1 MPAIWIEADQCYSG
15 NAYLND
21 VQKETNANRFGQ
33 LCAPEGWSIP
43 AISAMAGNADVESS
57 LNPGIW
63 QGLDEG
69 DTNGGYG
76 FFQWTPGSKY
86 IDWCTENGYNREY
99 MTPVIT
105 RINWEIANNE
115 QYYPTANYNLTFNEF
130 LHYTGESEADI
141 RYLAR
146 AWTYNYERP
155 ADPDIPA
162 REDASVK
169 WYAYYSGNPPAP
181 GGSRR
186 KMKLIYYM
194 KRRY

>member
-21 VQKETNANRFGQ
+21 EQKEVNANRFGQ

-86 IDWCTENGYNREY
+86 IDWCAENRYNREY

-115 QYYPTANYNLTFNEF
+115 QYSPTASYNLTFNEF
-130 LHYTGESEADI
+130 LHYTGDTEADI

-169 WYAYYSGNPPAP
+169 WYAYYSGNPPTP